1 MNFELFK
8 EMLDDEK
15 RESLRRAERI
25 QEEGQS
31 NNNHLQLL
39 EAAAQLASMIDDLK
53 DEVARQQSEIDE
65 LNEQVEQKDAE
76 ITEWRQRL
84 LETENQQL
92 EAEVKAKPMEI
103 HNHFESGSNSQV
115 FNDKVRGRFDSKK
128 NEKRTIYGDTKI

>member
-39 EAAAQLASMIDDLK
+39 EAAAQLVSMIDDLK
-53 DEVARQQSEIDE
+53 DEVARQQSEI
-65 LNEQVEQKDAE
+65 VE
-76 ITEWRQRL
+76 
-84 LETENQQL
+84 
-92 EAEVKAKPMEI
+92 AK
-103 HNHFESGSNSQV
+103 NRGESV
-115 FNDKVRGRFDSKK
+115 WL
-128 NEKRTIYGDTKI
+128 TIK